1 MGRRPECEGWRHGAE
16 LETGGER
23 EVVGGGGGVRGDG
36 AGSGREDGDRV
47 GVGMG
52 GIVSEGDG
60 ARGATDDSP
69 RTLKQDILM
78 RAQAHDPV
86 KTLDELRNHLAL
98 HDKPIA
104 FLFGAGTSS
113 SVRVDDIPLI
123 PTVKGMTA
131 ECRNGAQASGD
142 KYARAWD
149 SIAAQCRE
157 DNIEDILTRLCTM
170 IAAMS
175 ESDELSGLNREQVK
189 KLDRIT
195 REGIARIV
203 APDISTISDD
213 FPHRQF
219 ARWISRSSHRR
230 PVEVFTVNYDVLIE
244 HGMEMERVPL
254 HDGFVGSH
262 QPFFFPES
270 LRDPEAQPGA
280 TWSRLWKMHGS
291 VAWRRVAHGHR
302 SIIVRG
308 GTTGDGEMIYPSF
321 EKYDESRQQP
331 YVAFR
336 DRLIWFLDQQDAVL
350 IVCGFSFSDEH
361 INDLMFTA
369 LKNRP
374 RTHIYALQFTEE
386 LADSDLVR
394 QASRHRN
401 LIVIGPQ
408 TGVLSGRHAP
418 WHSSAVPAV
427 LSNVIKSSGTSDAS
441 TRVEVRI
448 GDFAVFCRFIESI
461 TERK

>member
-1 MGRRPECEGWRHGAE
+1 M
-16 LETGGER
+16 
-23 EVVGGGGGVRGDG
+23 
-36 AGSGREDGDRV
+36 
-47 GVGMG
+47 
-52 GIVSEGDG
+52 
-60 ARGATDDSP
+60 
-69 RTLKQDILM
+69 Q
-78 RAQAHDPV
+78 AQAHDPV

-104 FLFGAGTSS
+104 FLFGAGTSC
-113 SVRVDDIPLI
+113 SVRVDDVPLI
-123 PTVKGMTA
+123 PAVAGMTK
-131 ECRNGAQASGD
+131 ECRDEAQALGD
-142 KYARAWD
+142 KYLQAWD
-149 SIAAQCRE
+149 SIASHCRE
-157 DNIEDILTRLCTM
+157 DNIEDILSRLYTM
-170 IAAMS
+170 IGAMGD
-175 ESDELSGLNREQVK
+175 SDELSGLNREQLE
-189 KLDRIT
+189 KLDRTT
-195 REGIARIV
+195 RKAIARIV
-203 APDISTISDD
+203 APEITAIPDD

-262 QPFFFPES
+262 RPFFFPES

-291 VAWRRVAHGHR
+291 VTWRRIAYGRR

-308 GTTGDGEMIYPSF
+308 GTVGDGEMIYPSF

-336 DRLIWFLDQQDAVL
+336 DRLIWFLDQQDAVM
-350 IVCGFSFSDEH
+350 IISGFSFSDEH
-361 INDLMFTA
+361 INDLMFRA

-374 RTHIYALQFTEE
+374 RTHIYALQFEE
-386 LADSDLVR
+386 EPTDGDLIR
-394 QASRHRN
+394 QAKRHRN
-401 LIVIGPQ
+401 LIVIGPE
-408 TGVLSGRHAP
+408 TAVLSGRHAP

-427 LSNVIKSSGTSDAS
+427 LSNVIESSGASGAS
-441 TRVEVRI
+441 TKVEVKI

-461 TERK
+461 TERD